1 MKSELTMKVEDL
13 MEVLGWEPGDDIVVE
28 VGGTAVSGIHQ
39 AEGVNPK
46 WSRQF
51 GERVYNKE
59 AFIVVKNKTRSPV
72 IPSQPPINEE
82 TTDVAD
88 DGDNAGDSGAGT
100 T

>member
-72 IPSQPPINEE
+72 IPSQPQPTEE
-82 TTDVAD
+82 AND
-88 DGDNAGDSGAGT
+88 
-100 T
+100 